1 MNKKAFI
8 PISALIG
15 ALLLALVAAM
25 TPFVAEHNLAY
36 AQTADSTVIEY
47 AENGEGPVA
56 TFTATDPEGAMPIAW
71 FLGTDSIDGVDT
83 ADVADNGHFDIDDET
98 GVLTFDVGGD
108 TDTPDVSVS
117 PDFENPPTS
126 NDTDNTYKV
135 VVAAC
140 DVALEAG
147 GTCGGNTGYH
157 KVTVE
162 VTNVN
167 EPGKID
173 LVATNPADGTSQYLV
188 GQILTATA
196 SDGDITGTQTF
207 TDSSATGVSGVIWRW
222 YRGGAVISG
231 TDAQDNTYTLTAD
244 DVGQHIRAVV
254 YYIVVG
260 NVDQEMAEKTT
271 DYPVLA
277 ARVGANQLEF
287 DPATVSMT
295 ISEGD
300 KDRNVGAPVTAMGN
314 HGTVRYSLD
323 DSGDDDRFKI
333 DEKTGQITTTVE
345 LDYEGESVATAT
357 AAGSCVDAA
366 AGSPDRECTVTVIA
380 IDSTGDSTTG
390 TDPNFRA
397 TVTIMITDVD
407 EMPVFSTGSQM
418 VSVPENNTDLWHA
431 STSGYTETAE
441 TGVTYTAM
449 DPEGRTVNYSLAG
462 PDASK
467 FQLKGSN
474 PVLSFVSA
482 PDFEAK
488 ASADGDNVYEV
499 TVRASVG
506 GDTGER
512 MVRVTV
518 GEVDEGLDVSGPST
532 MSFVE
537 NGEGPVATFTA
548 TDPEGAMPIAW
559 FLGTDSIDGVDT
571 ADVADNGHFDIDDET
586 GVLTFDVGGDTD
598 TPDVSV
604 SPDFENPPTSN
615 DTDNTY
621 KVVVAACDVAL
632 EAGGTCGGNTGYHK
646 VTVEVTNVNEPGK
659 IDLVATN
666 PADGTSQYL
675 VGQILTATASDGDI
689 TGTQTFTDS
698 SATGVSGVTWRW
710 YRGGAVISGTDAQDN
725 TYTLTADDVN
735 NRIRATVTYRVGTN
749 TNLESASRTTDYP
762 VLAARV
768 GANQLEFDPATV
780 SMTISEGDKDRNVGA
795 PVTAMGNHGTVR
807 YSLDDSGDDDRFKID
822 EKTGQIT
829 TTVELDYEG
838 ESVATATAAGSC
850 VDAAAGSPD
859 RECTVTV
866 IAIDSTGDSTT
877 GTDPNFRATVTI
889 MITDVD
895 EMPVFSTGSQ
905 MVSVPENNT
914 DLWHASTSGY
924 TETAETG
931 VTYTAMDP
939 EGRTVNYSLA
949 GPDASKFQL
958 KGSNPVLSFVS
969 APDFEAK
976 ASADGDNVY
985 EVTVRASVG
994 GDTGERMVRVT
1005 VGEVDEG
1012 LMISAGASIRGQSSI
1027 SYAENGTDDV
1037 ASYEVVGL
1045 ATGATVGWSLSGD
1058 DAGEFDISSSGVLT
1072 FASPPDFE
1080 GPADDNT
1087 DNVYEVTVMAG
1098 DGTDSAMLNVRVT
1111 VTDVENDMPA
1121 GLDLLTRYDADRSG
1135 HIDLSEVNAA
1145 IDDYFNG
1152 DLTLEEVNDVIDLY
1166 FM

>member
-1 MNKKAFI
+1 MNKKTFI

-15 ALLLALVAAM
+15 ALLLALVATM
-25 TPFVAEHNLAY
+25 TPFVAERNLAY

-47 AENGEGPVA
+47 AENGEDPVA
-56 TFTATDPEGAMPIAW
+56 TFTATDPEGATPIAW
-71 FLGTDSIDGVDT
+71 LLGTDSIDGVVE

-108 TDTPDVSVS
+108 ADTPDVSVS
-117 PDFENPPTS
+117 PDFENPPDS
-126 NDTDNTYKV
+126 NDVDNTYKV

-140 DVALEAG
+140 DVALETD
-147 GTCGGNTGYH
+147 GTCAGNTGYH
-157 KVTVE
+157 KVTVK

-167 EPGKID
+167 EPGKVT
-173 LVATNPADGTSQYLV
+173 LATDTSNGTPQYLV
-188 GQILTATA
+188 GATLTATA
-196 SDGDITGTQTF
+196 SDGDITSATQTF
-207 TDSSATGVSGVIWRW
+207 TADISGEVSGVTWRW
-222 YRGGAVISG
+222 YRGGAEITG
-231 TDAQDNTYTLTAD
+231 AQSNTYTLLAAD
-244 DVGQHIRAVV
+244 AGQHIRAVV

-260 NVDQEMAEKTT
+260 NVDQESASLTT

-287 DPATVSMT
+287 DPAAVSRT

-300 KDRNVGAPVTAMGN
+300 KDRNVGAPVTATGN
-314 HGTVRYSLD
+314 HGTVRYSLGTG
-323 DSGDDDRFKI
+323 GDVAAFKV

-345 LDYEGESVATAT
+345 LDYEGESAATAT
-357 AAGSCVDAA
+357 NAGSCADAA
-366 AGSPDRECTVTVIA
+366 TNSPDRECTVTVIA

-407 EMPVFSTGSQM
+407 EMPVFSTGSQT
-418 VSVPENNTDLWHA
+418 VGVLENSTALWHA

-467 FQLKGSN
+467 FQLKGPS

-518 GEVDEGLDVSGPST
+518 SDVNEGPDVSGPSA
-532 MSFVE
+532 MNFVE
-537 NGEGPVATFTA
+537 NGEDPVATFTA
-548 TDPEGAMPIAW
+548 TDPEGATPIAW
-559 FLGTDSIDGVDT
+559 LLGTDSIDGVVE

-586 GVLTFDVGGDTD
+586 GVLTFDVGGDAD

-604 SPDFENPPTSN
+604 SPDFENPPDSN
-615 DTDNTY
+615 DVDNTY

-632 EAGGTCGGNTGYHK
+632 ETDGTCAGNTGYHK
-646 VTVEVTNVNEPGK
+646 VTVKVTNVNEPGK
-659 IDLVATN
+659 VTLATDTSN
-666 PADGTSQYL
+666 GTPQYL
-675 VGQILTATASDGDI
+675 VGATLTATASDGDI
-689 TGTQTFTDS
+689 TSATQTFTADIS
-698 SATGVSGVTWRW
+698 GEVSGVTWRW
-710 YRGGAVISGTDAQDN
+710 YRGGAEITGAQSN
-725 TYTLTADDVN
+725 TYTLLAADAN
-735 NRIRATVTYRVGTN
+735 NRIRVVVRYQVDGSTRQ
-749 TNLESASRTTDYP
+749 ESASLTTDYP

-768 GANQLEFDPATV
+768 GANQLEFDPAAV
-780 SMTISEGDKDRNVGA
+780 SRTISEGDKDRNVGA
-795 PVTAMGNHGTVR
+795 PVTATGNHGTVR
-807 YSLDDSGDDDRFKID
+807 YSLGTGGDVAAFKVD

-838 ESVATATAAGSC
+838 ESAATATNAGSC
-850 VDAAAGSPD
+850 ADAATNSPD

-905 MVSVPENNT
+905 TVGVLENST
-914 DLWHASTSGY
+914 ALWHASTSGY

-958 KGSNPVLSFVS
+958 KGPSPVLSFVS

-1005 VGEVDEG
+1005 VSDVNEG
-1012 LMISAGASIRGQSSI
+1012 PVISAGASIRGQSSI

-1045 ATGATVGWSLSGD
+1045 ETGATVGWSLSGD

-1080 GPADDNT
+1080 GPTDDNT

-1098 DGTDSAMLNVRVT
+1098 DGTDSAMLDVRVT
-1111 VTDVENDMPA
+1111 VTDVENDMPT
-1121 GLDLLTRYDADRSG
+1121 GRDLLTRYDADRSG
-1135 HIDLSEVNAA
+1135 HIDLSEVNVA